1 MPFNLKYVD
10 EGPPSPAQQVEDFYK
25 KMLSDVSFYN
35 NVDEKITKEFLDEYE
50 KLLNEYDTKTL
61 SMLPKGGKT
70 PTIDDYPGPTCPCVH
85 CKKKY
90 RTGTTSTDDEKVKVN
105 MVE

>member
-1 MPFNLKYVD
+1 MPFNLKYVG
-10 EGPPSPAQQVEDFYK
+10 EGPPSPAQQVEDFYE

-35 NVDEKITKEFLDEYE
+35 KVVEQY
-50 KLLNEYDTKTL
+50 LN
-61 SMLPKGGKT
+61 KGGAKNLET
-70 PTIDDYPGPTCPCVH
+70 PAVDDYPGPTCPCVH